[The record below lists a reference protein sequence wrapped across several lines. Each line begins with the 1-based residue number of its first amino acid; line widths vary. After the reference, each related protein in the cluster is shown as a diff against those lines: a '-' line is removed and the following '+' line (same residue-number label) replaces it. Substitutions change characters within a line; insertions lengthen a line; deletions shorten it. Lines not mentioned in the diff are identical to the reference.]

1 MNKKKILIIT
11 GITIVVVAIVV
22 AVFVIT
28 GNREDNNPTQ
38 APETTVEATEIV
50 LPEIEGIETSEL
62 PEKDLPE
69 DAGNRPEKLEIYTN
83 PDPSAVNP
91 EITTRE
97 PVTVKV
103 PKQ

>member
-11 GITIVVVAIVV
+11 GITIVVIAIVA
-22 AVFVIT
+22 AVFIVT
-28 GNREDNNPTQ
+28 GNKKDDNPTK

-62 PEKDLPE
+62 PEKDLSE

-83 PDPSAVNP
+83 PGPSTVNP
-91 EITTRE
+91 EVTTRE

-103 PKQ
+103 PK